1 MATSALDSERTAGD
15 IGGNSGSALPAPCPR
30 FATRDGWE
38 AWHQSL
44 TWEQQLRR
52 GDLDPPEHQHA
63 AAEAAKADARRERRR
78 AQRFDPD
85 PFSYA
90 HDRRAGPWPRI
101 DQLEVPAL
109 SNTWRTDPSAGY
121 SPGGFA
127 LRIRQIP
134 HRELVEER
142 MPRRALRDMEARLA
156 WIVQSIE
163 HDETAQR
170 AALSRVLRE
179 RHRRPPEEEG
189 SSTRC
194 AMAWSHLVAVR
205 CELAALRD
213 LAKEARAE
221 ISRQRP
227 QLTLF

>member
-1 MATSALDSERTAGD
+1 
-15 IGGNSGSALPAPCPR
+15 
-30 FATRDGWE
+30 
-38 AWHQSL
+38 
-44 TWEQQLRR
+44 
-52 GDLDPPEHQHA
+52 
-63 AAEAAKADARRERRR
+63 
-78 AQRFDPD
+78 
-85 PFSYA
+85 
-90 HDRRAGPWPRI
+90 
-101 DQLEVPAL
+101 
-109 SNTWRTDPSAGY
+109 
-121 SPGGFA
+121 
-127 LRIRQIP
+127 
-134 HRELVEER
+134 

-189 SSTRC
+189 SGAHS
-194 AMAWSHLVAVR
+194 AIAWSHLVAVR

-221 ISRQRP
+221 MSRQRP